1 MRGIPATFVA
11 RREPTFAYAQAPH
24 FTRSGMPLN
33 IPFSDFP
40 TDPPRDSDFEYAQTI
55 AGDLGHRHTATNI
68 NVWWNP
74 GAWDTMHNIVGMDDF
89 IPQAGGHLVTPL
101 RSSTPY
107 GYQTPYAERFNN
119 SGLADDTTSYNTIVD
134 KLVAAVKLRRNSA

>member
-11 RREPTFAYAQAPH
+11 RREPVYAYAQSPH
-24 FTRSGMPLN
+24 FVSNLPLA

-40 TDPPRDSDFEYAQTI
+40 TDPPRDSDFEAATTI
-55 AGDLGHRHTATNI
+55 AGDRAHRPVINNI

-74 GAWDTMHNIVGMDDF
+74 SQWDSLRGVMGMDDF
-89 IPQAGGHLVTPL
+89 VPQAYAHPTVPL
-101 RSSTPY
+101 SASVPF

-119 SGLADDTTSYNTIVD
+119 SPLANDTTSYNTIVD
-134 KLVAAVKLRRNSA
+134 KLVAAVKLRRSSK